1 MCPSEFSPCN
11 SPPGHRMNSHSKY
24 PAPPAAGYQAFA
36 VLQLGG
42 SPAVERFF
50 RLYPETH
57 RSESAA
63 WAAPGLGRARP
74 LLSRGFPT
82 ISEGGVGV
90 GSPRTGRKSKVAEHL
105 PARVRV
111 LGPRKG

>member
-1 MCPSEFSPCN
+1 
-11 SPPGHRMNSHSKY
+11 MNSHSKY
-24 PAPPAAGYQAFA
+24 PAPPAAAGYQAFA
-36 VLQLGG
+36 VLLGG
-42 SPAVERFF
+42 SGAVERFF

-74 LLSRGFPT
+74 LLSRAFPT

-90 GSPRTGRKSKVAEHL
+90 GSPRIGRKSKVAAHL